1 MKRILTLLALL
12 AVVAIGTA
20 SAQTKSW
27 YFAYD
32 FGQWAIPGQAAS
44 TYTFQ
49 GRNICYSQAVGLNF
63 FVFNTNAPVYIQ
75 DIGTP
80 SNSESVTVSA
90 VTSNPSGCTITV
102 SPAHS
107 HYSFNVRSG
116 SAGLQEAVNTLGSS
130 SGYVQT
136 VFLDTRWYNQAANIG
151 TPSAII
157 AAVAGNTQVQLVDA
171 TTYPFTYYTW
181 NGANYVKSSLGS
193 GGQFYGLKPSSN
205 TVISPPTAL
214 TTAGGAAATLNN
226 LGTGGTVAAGAY
238 RAGITYVDALGGESL
253 LSTDSASTAVTTT
266 SGTTSS
272 IQITAPAAAT
282 GAVGYRVYITAAS
295 GASGSEVFYSPTA
308 AGCTQSAKTWIAACA
323 MNSNS
328 NITALVTSTSL
339 VPTEAT
345 AHATAITASSRPLE
359 QFQTEYGPFV
369 DTSTQSAASSYVA
382 AEFAAPTTLF
392 NTLNKHV
399 QICGNIEA
407 TAVNTAVPTMSLQVS
422 NARGQSNNTIATF
435 TPGAL
440 TGAAYET
447 NFCVDMVTA
456 VIGASATVQAY
467 GQLTEALASS
477 GVPPS
482 SGTVTDKNAGSTVS
496 FADLTKSTLHFQL
509 VSSPTTAGFSAY
521 IVKSL
526 SIKVLN

>member
-1 MKRILTLLALL
+1 MKRILTLIALV
-12 AVVAIGTA
+12 AVVAIG
-20 SAQTKSW
+20 AQAQQKSW

-32 FGQWAIPGQAAS
+32 FGQWAIIGQSPNTYVVQGNLPCRANAA
-44 TYTFQ
+44 
-49 GRNICYSQAVGLNF
+49 GLNF
-63 FVFNTNAPVYIQ
+63 FPFNTNATVYIV
-75 DIGTP
+75 D
-80 SNSESVTVSA
+80 SVSANSEVVTPTTVVNQSSQCGITA
-90 VTSNPSGCTITV
+90 STS
-102 SPAHS
+102 HS
-107 HYSFNVRSG
+107 HYSFQMKSG
-116 SAGLQEAVNTLGSS
+116 TAGLQEAVNALGSS
-130 SGYVQT
+130 QTYVQT
-136 VFLDTRWYNQAANIG
+136 VFLDTRWYNQANNVPST
-151 TPSAII
+151 TPAAII